1 VQEHS
6 GSGSKTVT
14 VRSSTPC
21 PKLALILQGL
31 LETMSRAIRTAD
43 KCAQG
48 AWAGGVAK
56 TMQTGQPQMSTHGDH
71 GGLAAPLLGQQA
83 QVCELLLHALRL
95 RALLVDLQWSLD
107 AAYHL

>member
-1 VQEHS
+1 
-6 GSGSKTVT
+6 
-14 VRSSTPC
+14 
-21 PKLALILQGL
+21 
-31 LETMSRAIRTAD
+31 
-43 KCAQG
+43 
-48 AWAGGVAK
+48 
-56 TMQTGQPQMSTHGDH
+56 MQTGQPQMSTHGDH